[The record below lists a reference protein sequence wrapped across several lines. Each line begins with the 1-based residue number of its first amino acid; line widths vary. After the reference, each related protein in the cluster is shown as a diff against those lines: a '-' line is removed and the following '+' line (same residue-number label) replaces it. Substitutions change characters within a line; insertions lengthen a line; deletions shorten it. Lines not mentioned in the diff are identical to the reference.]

1 MDMIRLAL
9 LLSLVAGCAA
19 APPSDVAPYADLLK
33 GATELTIRSGGL
45 CHRTPAEERT
55 LLTVTDAAEI
65 RKVADCFK
73 IPPPPRDLIR
83 CRCCG
88 DPTLE
93 FFKGDTLLVAIG
105 LHHGVL
111 IRSEAVGD
119 EELTLPSAEALCR
132 WLADHGIPE
141 PEESRRRLR
150 DR

>member
-1 MDMIRLAL
+1 MTRLAL
-9 LLSLVAGCAA
+9 FLPLVIGCAA
-19 APPSDVAPYADLLK
+19 APPNDEAPYADLLK
-33 GATELTIRSGGL
+33 GATKLTIRSGGL

-55 LLTVTDAAEI
+55 LLTVTDEAEI
-65 RKVADCFK
+65 RKVVDCLK

-93 FFKGDTLLVAIG
+93 FFKGDALLASVG

-111 IRSEAVGD
+111 IRSLDVSD
-119 EELTLPSAEALCR
+119 VELTPRSAQTLCR

-141 PEESRRRLR
+141 PEVSRRRIQKP
-150 DR
+150 